1 MQISRFDLILY
12 NYHNWAVSCTLISPD
27 GIIFSKDL
35 TCSSVVSFSSCI
47 SLNFCSLKSIDGF
60 TVGTY
65 VGTETGSPEE
75 STEGTTGG
83 NIEWLLLSDWLG
95 CLYGLELGT
104 NFGHAL
110 VLSYGKVLGTTLGAL
125 DGISPDKYDGTVIR
139 CLEGTTEGTAEG
151 RFENLLLSDWF
162 R

>member
-1 MQISRFDLILY
+1 M
-12 NYHNWAVSCTLISPD
+12 
-27 GIIFSKDL
+27 
-35 TCSSVVSFSSCI
+35 
-47 SLNFCSLKSIDGF
+47 DGF

-75 STEGTTGG
+75 STEGTTGV

-151 RFENLLLSDWF
+151 RFENLLLSDWL